1 MKAKA
6 KQIKDT
12 FTKHG
17 HGPDHDHDLDEKDD
31 DDDDDD
37 EVVEEPEIHGAPS
50 MLPSLHRLFSPLLL
64 LLYI

>member
-31 DDDDDD
+31 DD

-50 MLPSLHRLFSPLLL
+50 KLPSLHRLFSPLLL

>member
-31 DDDDDD
+31 D

-50 MLPSLHRLFSPLLL
+50 MLPTLHRLFSPLLL